1 MMNEKEIWDKYCS
14 FLEKPFSEQIAY
26 SEKIIEENFEKW
38 KKTKTAQYLV
48 NKYNVKIEK
57 FEDTPLT
64 TYGDYPA
71 LQEFASRIERIIAR
85 KPRRGERL
93 FDYYSGIFT
102 ELKPIVDGWMIDNF
116 GFAAK
121 TSGTTGEPKWI
132 AHSITNLKIF
142 EENLL
147 TVAALTCSESWGE
160 TKIREGERGLQ
171 LAAPLPYL
179 SGWSVL
185 LSSKH
190 FNMIPPPEVI
200 EGETNLGKRLWIIL
214 KEIERGTKPTVAG
227 GETAF
232 FHLVCR
238 YLKNKTEVFREYYK
252 SLNLGLAKIYM
263 SFRWLLS
270 HFSKRYERLRDLLP
284 LKGISVAGVN
294 IEPYKSLFIQEFGVE
309 PTNVYASTEFPVLM
323 CGPPDRKECLIPILK
338 TGYYEFIDEKSNVKK
353 IDELKRGETYELVV
367 TTIQSMLIRYRIGDL
382 LTVVDFRDDGMP
394 YFIFK
399 ARVNELL
406 DFYGYFRITERI
418 FSNALRE
425 AGLKYFEKWAVTKEI
440 REGDEQLYVLM
451 ERPWR
456 YSEEEAAKIIFNA
469 LSKTF
474 PDFQNFIRDFSIKKP
489 SDVIRVKYLR
499 GGAFLR
505 YSMKMVKE
513 GAEIGQ
519 IKPPKIIPLQKKEI
533 VDLLETI

>member
-1 MMNEKEIWDKYCS
+1 MNEKEIWNKYCS
-14 FLEKPFSEQIAY
+14 FLEKPFFEQIAY
-26 SEKIIEENFEKW
+26 SEGIIKENFEKW
-38 KKTKTAQYLV
+38 KKTKTAQYLMK
-48 NKYNVKIEK
+48 KYGVKIEK
-57 FEDTPLT
+57 FEDIPLT
-64 TYGDYPA
+64 TYGDYPV
-71 LQEFASRIERIIAR
+71 LQEFALKIETMIAR
-85 KPRRGERL
+85 KPRGRERF
-93 FDYYSGIFT
+93 FDYYSKLFA
-102 ELKPIVDGWMIDNF
+102 ELKPTVDGWMIDDF

-132 AHSITNLKIF
+132 VHGATNLKIF

-147 TVAALTCSESWGE
+147 TAAALTCSESWGE

-185 LSSKH
+185 LSSKY
-190 FNMIPPPEVI
+190 FSMIPPPEVM
-200 EGETNLGKRLWIIL
+200 EETNLGKKLWIIL
-214 KEIERGTKPTVAG
+214 KEIERGAKPTVAG

-232 FHLVCR
+232 FYLVCR
-238 YLKNKTEVFREYYK
+238 YLKNKTEIFREYCK
-252 SLNLGLAKIYM
+252 SLNFGLAKIYM

-270 HFSKRYERLRDLLP
+270 HFGKKYKRLRDLLP

-294 IEPYKSLFIQEFGVE
+294 IESYKSLFIQEFGVE

-323 CGPPDRKECLIPILK
+323 CGPPDRKECLVPILK
-338 TGYYEFIDEKSNVKK
+338 TGYYEFIDEKGNVKK

-367 TTIQSMLIRYRIGDL
+367 TSIQSMLIRYKMGDL
-382 LTVVDFRDDGMP
+382 LTVVDFRDDCMP

-406 DFYGYFRITERI
+406 DFYGYFRITERA
-418 FSNALRE
+418 FLNALRE

-440 REGDEQLYVLM
+440 HEGDEQLYILM

-456 YSEEEAAKIIFNA
+456 YSEKETAKIIFDA
-469 LSKTF
+469 LFKTL
-474 PDFQNFIRDFSIKKP
+474 PDFQNFVKDFSIKKP
-489 SDVIRVKYLR
+489 GDIIKVKYLR
-499 GGAFLR
+499 EGSFLR

-519 IKPPKIIPLQKKEI
+519 IKPPKIIPPQRKRIAE
-533 VDLLETI
+533 LLEAI